1 MKSRGDKG
9 AEMNTRYNSVT
20 IILHWVMAL
29 AFLLM
34 FTSGIIME
42 YIDIDKSMKYQL
54 FQWHKGG
61 GVLLLLAAV
70 LRLGVRIVRHAP
82 PLPDVMP
89 ALEKK
94 LAKLGHW
101 GLYVLMFVMPI
112 SGWLMVS
119 SSSYG
124 LPTIVF
130 GLFEWPHIPGVAA
143 NEAVHDGAGTAHFI
157 LAIIF
162 GLLIAGH
169 IAAVIKH
176 AVIDKENLL
185 KRMWWS
191 K

>member
-1 MKSRGDKG
+1 MS
-9 AEMNTRYNSVT
+9 TRYNSVT

-34 FTSGIIME
+34 FASGITME
-42 YIDIDKSMKYQL
+42 YVDIDKSMKYQL

-70 LRLGVRIVRHAP
+70 LRLAVRIVRHAP

-89 ALEKK
+89 ALEKFM
-94 LAKLGHW
+94 AKIGHW
-101 GLYVLMFVMPI
+101 GLYVLMFIMPI

-119 SSSYG
+119 SSELG

-143 NEAVHDGAGTAHFI
+143 NEAVHDGAEMAHFI

-169 IAAVIKH
+169 IAAVVKH

>member
-1 MKSRGDKG
+1 MKSRGDKR

-20 IILHWVMAL
+20 IILHWVMAS

-70 LRLGVRIVRHAP
+70 LRLGVRIARHAP

-101 GLYVLMFVMPI
+101 GLYVLMFIMPI
-112 SGWLMVS
+112 SGWLIVS

-130 GLFEWPHIPGVAA
+130 GLFEWPHVPGVAG
-143 NEAVHDGAGTAHFI
+143 NEAVHEGAEAAHFI